1 MKKRK
6 SILLAMVALTAIG
19 MFTWKDSLSTIMS
32 GQETVTVE
40 QLKAFKPVP
49 TASVQVVSAVESRTF
64 PGSVRAKRRVE
75 IGFSVAG
82 LLEELNVLEGKNITK
97 GEVLAKLDPRD
108 FQHALD
114 ASLASFNDAQRAYER
129 AKDLYSRKVISKAK
143 YDTAQTAY
151 EVAGADLKLKRKA
164 LADTVLYAPFDGV
177 VAKRYVE
184 NYEHIKERTPVLA
197 FKDLSMIEV
206 VAKVPERLIAN
217 GGVEQFDTI
226 AVKFDADQERWF
238 PAVIRE
244 YSVQSDPASRTYEVV
259 VTLSPPDSL
268 EIFPGMTATVRL
280 ESTLPSAG
288 VASRFRVPVESL
300 VGANDGTSY
309 VWVIPTSGGNP
320 RKTVVVVGPMTN
332 KGVVILKGLSGKEQV
347 ATAAVHTLLE
357 EMQVRPV
364 ADGKEGLDG

>member
-6 SILLAMVALTAIG
+6 NVLLLLVALAAIG
-19 MFTWKDSLSTIMS
+19 AFTWKDSISSIM
-32 GQETVTVE
+32 VE
-40 QLKAFKPVP
+40 KEAGPLELFKKAKPVP
-49 TASVQVVSAVESRTF
+49 TAPVQVISAVESRTF

-82 LLEELNVLEGKNITK
+82 LLEELNVLEGKNICK
-97 GEVLAKLDPRD
+97 GDVLARLDPRD

-129 AKDLYSRKVISKAK
+129 AKDLHQRKVISKAK

-206 VAKVPERLIAN
+206 VAKVPERLIAK
-217 GGVEQFDTI
+217 GGVGQFDTI
-226 AVKFDADQERWF
+226 AVKFDADQEFWF

-259 VTLSPPDSL
+259 VTMSPPEFL
-268 EIFPGMTATVRL
+268 EILPGMTATVRL
-280 ESTLPSAG
+280 ESILEPAG
-288 VASRFRVPVESL
+288 MAARFRVPVESL
-300 VGANDGTSY
+300 VGGNDGKSY
-309 VWVIPTSGGNP
+309 VWVIPANGGNP
-320 RKTVVVVGPMTN
+320 RKKAVVVGPMTN
-332 KGVVILKGLSGKEQV
+332 KGVVILEGLSGKEQV

>member
-6 SILLAMVALTAIG
+6 NVLLLMVALAAIG
-19 MFTWKDSLSTIMS
+19 MFTWKDSLSTMMS
-32 GQETVTVE
+32 GEEGGAAELV
-40 QLKAFKPVP
+40 KAPRPVP
-49 TASVQVVSAVESRTF
+49 TATVEAVSAVESRTF

-82 LLEELNVLEGKNITK
+82 LLEELNVLEGKSINK
-97 GEVLAKLDPRD
+97 GEVLARLDPQD

-114 ASLASFNDAQRAYER
+114 ASLASFNDAQRAYAR
-129 AKDLYSRKVISKAK
+129 AKDLHMRKVISKAK

-151 EVAGADLKLKRKA
+151 EVAEADLKLKRKA

-177 VAKRYVE
+177 VSKRYVE
-184 NYEHIKERTPVLA
+184 NYEHVKERTPVIA

-217 GGVEQFDTI
+217 GGVDQFDAI
-226 AVKFDADQERWF
+226 AVKFDADQALWF

-244 YSVQSDPASRTYEVV
+244 YSVQSDPTSRTYEVV

-268 EIFPGMTATVRL
+268 EILPGMTATVRL
-280 ESTLPSAG
+280 ESTLAPQAM
-288 VASRFRVPVESL
+288 ASRFRVPVESL
-300 VGANDGTSY
+300 VGGNDGKSY
-309 VWVIPTSGGNP
+309 VWVIPGSGGNP
-320 RKTVVVVGPMTN
+320 KKTEVTVGPMTN
-332 KGVVILKGLSGKEQV
+332 KGVVILEGLSGKEQV